1 MVVFDAKLDY
11 VLKDLLGVPIDTK
24 TNPTRLAFEEEAI
37 HSWWKFIKLPA
48 SFIDDLR
55 YLENNIPKY
64 PAKSIIMELQ
74 SIKNFRHHLIQTNDV
89 NANNP
94 QSWDTLLYVN
104 WVAYDEQSF
113 LAGTTAV
120 TTTTFNSN
128 SGVTSLTKIKH
139 DHTKFDK
146 MVNDDIKLEEESS
159 ISEGAIVTDA
169 ASAMITQLDF
179 PDENKKRT
187 MVAATVR
194 TTVVDGKGIPVEN
207 TPPRPPP
214 PSNACI
220 ENNDTEDSGTRPLNQ
235 EAEATASASTKSTI
249 ATTTVVDGEVI
260 PVETTST
267 RPPPLPEPPPSSNN
281 FIENNNEDSQ
291 RRLHSIL
298 PTDGEIFLMIQVLLL
313 RSMYRIPA
321 RNDNGDNKD
330 DDNIA
335 DVHEEDKT
343 IAIVM
348 QLVALYQV
356 KCRMNCTVKDIQD
369 TNFVNNNILSMTKFC
384 QTRYFVNDKNFADAD
399 DNNILSMTKFCQPR
413 YFVSD
418 NFSSIMQQ
426 YKEKYYLYHD
436 GTNGGIDRDTSTDG
450 EILLV
455 RLMHQAQVK
464 VQAKFPQVQ
473 VMDRRILLLLQVQV
487 MNPPPATVPATAPAT
502 DRTSQSTTTMMIK
515 TDTDRIDTDINDDND
530 TVNMSKIVLFQI
542 KYKRNWPTT
551 TIDEVL
557 ILFTYRVDR
566 MYRVNTVLS
575 SIVLLLQSGS
585 VQYDDD
591 NTIAIEQQVALF
603 QDKYH
608 TIAVVSSLDRNGEY
622 YFVISKDTLTNTT
635 KDQIESF
642 SNDNHNVHDDDDNTV
657 LYQDVHNNRYGYST
671 TTLQP
676 TLSSIGPL
684 DDDTFAIIYWYTYI
698 GNNDAY
704 NTIDSTLTHPFD
716 VIKNNGNRWYN
727 NNNNN
732 NNITIDSTLIQ
743 SFDLIKDDGYFST
756 SINGEKYTN
765 QSKYKDNYIKCQAP
779 ATIST
784 TTTAARY
791 KYLYRMKLTPTTED
805 SSSTNSKT
813 EDRIDLDM
821 TIISCNNNSSN
832 YRYNNGIVIMIRIL
846 TCLHTLISTTQIGEN
861 KNIDGMEK
869 IGEYQSRA
877 LRSEGQYKDEVYNA
891 EEGMF
896 QEPITINNSTYS
908 NIANIGI
915 VDYCNDTRKEN
926 GEQTTCYSGRDPY
939 MIQYCTNTI
948 AIEATLLRLGHCN
961 EGKID
966 INTRINNIN
975 NNYWYNNND
984 ETTTLISIGDETT
997 CTSIGDKATTLI
1009 RTIQNGEKHNRLDYN
1024 MVLVLIYDHVI
1035 SMIPVQLCS
1044 CILLIVT
1051 MRLLSQ
1057 SMGSVKIHKDRVLKL
1072 I

>member
-1 MVVFDAKLDY
+1 
-11 VLKDLLGVPIDTK
+11 
-24 TNPTRLAFEEEAI
+24 
-37 HSWWKFIKLPA
+37 
-48 SFIDDLR
+48 
-55 YLENNIPKY
+55 
-64 PAKSIIMELQ
+64 
-74 SIKNFRHHLIQTNDV
+74 
-89 NANNP
+89 
-94 QSWDTLLYVN
+94 
-104 WVAYDEQSF
+104 
-113 LAGTTAV
+113 
-120 TTTTFNSN
+120 
-128 SGVTSLTKIKH
+128 
-139 DHTKFDK
+139 
-146 MVNDDIKLEEESS
+146 
-159 ISEGAIVTDA
+159 
-169 ASAMITQLDF
+169 MITQLDF

-194 TTVVDGKGIPVEN
+194 TTVVNGKGIPVEN

-220 ENNDTEDSGTRPLNQ
+220 ENNNTEDSGTRPLNQ
-235 EAEATASASTKSTI
+235 EAEATTSASTKSTI

-260 PVETTST
+260 PVENTST

-291 RRLHSIL
+291 QRLHSIL

-313 RSMYRIPA
+313 RSMYQIPA
-321 RNDNGDNKD
+321 RNDNDDND
-330 DDNIA
+330 DNDNIA

-356 KCRMNCTVKDIQD
+356 N
-369 TNFVNNNILSMTKFC
+369 
-384 QTRYFVNDKNFADAD
+384 
-399 DNNILSMTKFCQPR
+399 
-413 YFVSD
+413 D
-418 NFSSIMQQ
+418 NFSCIMQQ
-426 YKEKYYLYHD
+426 YKEKYYSYHD

-455 RLMHQAQVK
+455 RLMHQAQVQ

-473 VMDRRILLLLQVQV
+473 VMDQLILLLLQVQV

-502 DRTSQSTTTMMIK
+502 APATDRTSQSTTTMMIK
-515 TDTDRIDTDINDDND
+515 ADTDRIDTDINDDND
-530 TVNMSKIVLFQI
+530 TVNMNKIVLFQI
-542 KYKRNWPTT
+542 KYKRNRPTT

-591 NTIAIEQQVALF
+591 NTIAIEQRVALF

-657 LYQDVHNNRYGYST
+657 LYQDVHSNRYGYST
-671 TTLQP
+671 TT
-676 TLSSIGPL
+676 
-684 DDDTFAIIYWYTYI
+684 
-698 GNNDAY
+698 
-704 NTIDSTLTHPFD
+704 
-716 VIKNNGNRWYN
+716 
-727 NNNNN
+727 
-732 NNITIDSTLIQ
+732 
-743 SFDLIKDDGYFST
+743 
-756 SINGEKYTN
+756 
-765 QSKYKDNYIKCQAP
+765 YKDNYIKCQAP

-784 TTTAARY
+784 TTTAAWY
-791 KYLYRMKLTPTTED
+791 KYSYRMKLTPSTED

-813 EDRIDLDM
+813 KDRIDLDM

-896 QEPITINNSTYS
+896 QEPIKINNSTYS

-926 GEQTTCYSGRDPY
+926 GERTTCYSSQDPY

-948 AIEATLLRLGHCN
+948 AIEATLRLGHCN

-1009 RTIQNGEKHNRLDYN
+1009 RTIQNGKWKKHNQLDYN

-1035 SMIPVQLCS
+1035 SMIPVQVCS

-1057 SMGSVKIHKDRVLKL
+1057 SMGSVKIHKDQVLKL